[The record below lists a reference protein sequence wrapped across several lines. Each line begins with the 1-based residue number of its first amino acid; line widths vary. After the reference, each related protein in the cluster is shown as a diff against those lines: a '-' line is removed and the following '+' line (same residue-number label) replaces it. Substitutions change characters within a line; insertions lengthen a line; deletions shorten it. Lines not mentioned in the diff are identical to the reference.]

1 MDNANFGK
9 LISILRNRKGIT
21 QRKLADELG
30 VTTSAVSK
38 WENGK
43 NMPDA
48 AMSTKLC
55 TCFNITLDELF
66 NPAETIERLQ
76 NGTLEATPKTPET
89 TISEADPEPEP
100 IQKKWYQKKI
110 LIPLLGILIILGV
123 VIALIIINKD
133 SDEVQNCSLY
143 SVRTCIDKDRNAPV
157 YEMAY
162 LYSGAFDYY
171 SETPFVQTI
180 CKCWLSDPNA
190 PQDIDTLKISFYN
203 DEYAAA
209 EWQAP
214 FSSIYFYRED

>member
-89 TISEADPEPEP
+89 TISEAAPEPEP

-110 LIPLLGILIILGV
+110 LIPILCIVILFGVLLAFV
-123 VIALIIINKD
+123 SSNKNNE
-133 SDEVQNCSLY
+133 EVQNCRLY
-143 SVRTCIDKDRNAPV
+143 GVRTCIDTKYQFPI
-157 YEMAY
+157 YEMAFIY
-162 LYSGAFDYY
+162 TGAFDYY
-171 SETPFVQTI
+171 SETPFVQAI
-180 CKCWLSDPNA
+180 CEGWLSDPNA

-203 DEYAAA
+203 DEAAAA
-209 EWQAP
+209 EWQTP